1 MATGGFFARIFANFS
16 FINILYILI
25 FSRFVLQLVVVVT
38 LPATIREQLLLSK
51 YDEMVQNLHTEPKQE
66 AVISSFLSKAETLN
80 IDETTNLNERNR
92 KKKNMNKNSNEVK
105 CKDIR
110 VMLKKFN

>member
-1 MATGGFFARIFANFS
+1 M
-16 FINILYILI
+16 I

-38 LPATIREQLLLSK
+38 LPATIKEQLFLSK
-51 YDEMVQNLHTEPKQE
+51 DEEMVQKLYTERKEE
-66 AVISSFLSKAETLN
+66 AIIGSFLSKPETLN
-80 IDETTNLNERNR
+80 IDETTNLKERNR
-92 KKKNMNKNSNEVK
+92 KKKNMNKNSNAVK